1 MLTDDTLI
9 IGTSNWSG
17 DYFEDLGTGIAI
29 ILKQIEENG
38 RKPLI
43 FKQIKNLF
51 ERDWNSKYT
60 HLLDKYIDNC
70 LNKNNNNNDDDDIC
84 EKEKDPKLLNN
95 LNKTIINL
103 NNNLRE

>member
-51 ERDWNSKYT
+51 ERDWNN
-60 HLLDKYIDNC
+60 NC
-70 LNKNNNNNDDDDIC
+70 LNKKNNNNNNDDIC